1 MLTFRRPTIG
11 SVHLELR
18 LRLRGRAPNA
28 SPEGRLK
35 LAPIGGAGCGGASSS
50 EVTASSWQRR
60 IPSTSSFVYKLFC
73 IHIIATCPLFHGDWC
88 LDDAVRSRRHHECR
102 ECREC
107 FSLSHTLAANT
118 VNAPILNT
126 RRTLDVFLASSLD
139 TFLHFSLGVSFSGV
153 LVICSLVIGRFAKPR
168 CCLPGGGGLTDMV
181 RLKRFAAVQVLPT
194 ITKLA
199 TPGKVVKLLL
209 W

>member
-1 MLTFRRPTIG
+1 MVCTFHRP
-11 SVHLELR
+11 SV
-18 LRLRGRAPNA
+18 GI
-28 SPEGRLK
+28 SPEGCLQ

-126 RRTLDVFLASSLD
+126 RMTLDVFLASSLD
-139 TFLHFSLGVSFSGV
+139 TFLHSSLGVCSSDTSLDCRV
-153 LVICSLVIGRFAKPR
+153 VKMISSLVILRFLRPWRFLHFGGPAGCAALPEGPR
-168 CCLPGGGGLTDMV
+168 FRISEDMAS
-181 RLKRFAAVQVLPT
+181 RL
-194 ITKLA
+194 
-199 TPGKVVKLLL
+199 
-209 W
+209 